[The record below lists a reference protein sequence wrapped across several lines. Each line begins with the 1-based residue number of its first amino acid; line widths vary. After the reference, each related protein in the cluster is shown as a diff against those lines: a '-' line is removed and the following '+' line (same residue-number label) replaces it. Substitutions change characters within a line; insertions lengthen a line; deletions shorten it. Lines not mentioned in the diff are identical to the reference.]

1 MAKTGTIRK
10 FEDLIAW
17 QRSREL
23 ANLVH
28 EYSNIGKFSSDYPL
42 KNQMWKASISI
53 MSNIAEGF
61 EKYSPKDFQNYLAIA
76 RGSAAEVRSQ
86 AYIARDLGYLTH
98 QQFTEVTGLCN
109 EIGRILA
116 GLRRS
121 LSKKK

>member
-1 MAKTGTIRK
+1 MAKTGTINR
-10 FEDLIAW
+10 FEELIAW
-17 QRSREL
+17 QKSREL
-23 ANLVH
+23 ANLVYRH
-28 EYSNIGKFSSDYPL
+28 SNVGGFSKDFSL
-42 KNQMWKASISI
+42 KNQMCKASISI

-61 EKYSPKDFQNYLAIA
+61 EKYSAKDFQNYLAIA

-86 AYIARDLGYLTH
+86 AYLARDQEYLTE
-98 QQFTEVTGLCN
+98 QQFTEMIDLCN

>member
-17 QRSREL
+17 QKSREL
-23 ANLVH
+23 ANLV
-28 EYSNIGKFSSDYPL
+28 YKYTNVGRFSSDFSL
-42 KNQMWKASISI
+42 KNQMCKASISI
-53 MSNIAEGF
+53 MSNVAEGF
-61 EKYSPKDFQNYLAIA
+61 EKYSAKDFQNYLAIA

-86 AYIARDLGYLTH
+86 AYLARDLGYLTD
-98 QQFTEVTGLCN
+98 QQFAGMLDLCN

-121 LSKKK
+121 LSKNK